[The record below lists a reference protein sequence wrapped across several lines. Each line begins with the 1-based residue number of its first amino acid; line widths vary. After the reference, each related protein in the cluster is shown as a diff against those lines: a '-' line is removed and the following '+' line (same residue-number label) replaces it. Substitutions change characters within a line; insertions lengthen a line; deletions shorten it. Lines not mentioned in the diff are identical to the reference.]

1 MPKFTVYYEKLLSS
15 WNQDSRRKG
24 KIKLELE
31 KRPTTQEE
39 KRKLERKLEED
50 FINRFRKQRRNI
62 VDIQYKITRI
72 VAVR

>member
-1 MPKFTVYYEKLLSS
+1 MPEFTVYYEKLLSS
-15 WNQDSRRKG
+15 WNQDSRRNG

-62 VDIQYKITRI
+62 VDIQYNITRVVSI
-72 VAVR
+72 K

>member
-1 MPKFTVYYEKLLSS
+1 MPEFTIYYEKLLCT

-39 KRKLERKLEED
+39 RRKLERKLEED
-50 FINRFRKQRRNI
+50 FINRFRRQRRNLA
-62 VDIQYKITRI
+62 DIQYKITRV
-72 VAVR
+72 VAVK